1 METAERTPA
10 DELLQ
15 QACDAFPASVEAA
28 VHGDEGGWLRARS
41 LMLLAQWLCDQAKA
55 TP

>member
-1 METAERTPA
+1 MVP
-10 DELLQ
+10 
-15 QACDAFPASVEAA
+15 PP
-28 VHGDEGGWLRARS
+28 GDLTSNRPPSARARS